1 MITDKSAA
9 ITAAFVTVGLLCSLV
24 VIVAVADVLWTMGF
38 RDDIV
43 MLGLMGV
50 VVIVWRVF
58 YEAFK

>member
-1 MITDKSAA
+1 MTDKSAA